1 MTTSRLRIVVAGMV
15 AGTPGHGGATWAVL
29 QYVLGL
35 RNLGHRVVLVEPVED
50 RSAQEAPPR
59 LAGTAAATYF
69 RDVVRRFSL
78 EGTAAL
84 IRPGTRECFGLP
96 RDDLVRFCG
105 GADLLLNLSGLLRDP
120 ELLEGIRRRVYV
132 DLDPAFTQLWHE
144 AEGIDMGFAGHDRF
158 VTVGLSVGRAGCP
171 VPTCGITWLPTLP
184 PVVLDRWPSAR
195 RARIPAFTT
204 VANWRGYGSIQHEG
218 VHYGQKA
225 HALREL
231 MALPRRSSATFA
243 PALAIDPAELEDIRL
258 LRQHGWVLLDPRE
271 FAGTPD
277 AYARFVRHSLAEL
290 GVTKTGYTRSRCGW
304 FSDRSACYLASA
316 RPVVA
321 QETGFETHLPVGE
334 GLLSFGTVDEAAGA
348 VDRVLGDPERHSRAA
363 REVAEA
369 RFDARRVL
377 SRLLDLVGGSDPS
390 SRGRRPGS
398 GTAPLGPG
406 RAGTASIT
414 LRRALER
421 AGGPASG
428 PVLKVT
434 GLDRRLSPYA
444 SSLPLEEVDIQMDGG
459 FPVRAVLKDV
469 SDDAPTPAARAARPP
484 FALRPGREVEVYRHL
499 LAPRAIGPRL
509 LAASAGGPDQRSWL
523 LLERV
528 DGHPLFQEGRFPVWT
543 EVARWLAGFH
553 REFRASPELAE
564 PGPVDLL
571 SYDAAFLGE
580 CMARARERVEAEAGL
595 APARR
600 ERFQAIW
607 AHHHTLVR
615 RLTEASPTLV
625 HGDFY
630 PSNVLVSSDSDGSR
644 EEVRIRPVD
653 WELCGVGTGLLDL
666 AALVAGEWPEEAR
679 EQLALAYAEEAG
691 LTLGHDGDDPGP
703 FLEQLSWARLHVAL
717 RWLGSPSGWRPPGE
731 HARDWAAEALRLADR
746 LGL

>member
-35 RNLGHRVVLVEPVED
+35 RNLGHRVLLVEPVGD
-50 RSAQEAPPR
+50 RSGQEALRP
-59 LAGTAAATYF
+59 LAGTASATYF
-69 RDVVRRFSL
+69 QDVVRRFSL
-78 EGTAAL
+78 EGAAAL
-84 IRPGTRECFGLP
+84 IRPGTRECLGLP
-96 RDDLVRFCG
+96 RDDLVRFCS

-144 AEGIDMGFAGHDRF
+144 AEGIDMGFAGHHRF

-184 PVVLDRWPSAR
+184 PVVLDRWPTAR

-231 MALPRRSSATFA
+231 VALPRRSPATFA

-258 LRQHGWVLLDPRE
+258 LREHGWVLLDPRE
-271 FAGTPD
+271 CAGTPD
-277 AYARFVRHSLAEL
+277 AYARFVRQSLAEL
-290 GVTKTGYTRSRCGW
+290 GVAKTGYTRSRCGW
-304 FSDRSACYLASA
+304 FSDRSACYLASG

-348 VDRVLGDPERHSRAA
+348 VDRVLGDPDRHSRAA
-363 REVAEA
+363 RELAGA
-369 RFDARRVL
+369 RFDARGVL

-390 SRGRRPGS
+390 SPGRRPGS
-398 GTAPLGPG
+398 GAAPLGPG
-406 RAGTASIT
+406 RAGTDSIT

-421 AGGPASG
+421 AGSPASG
-428 PVLKVT
+428 RALKVT

-444 SSLPLEEVDIQMDGG
+444 SSLPLEEVDIRLGQGL
-459 FPVRAVLKDV
+459 PVRAVLKDV

-484 FALRPGREVEVYRHL
+484 FALRPRREVEVYRHF

-509 LAASAGGPDQRSWL
+509 LAASTGGPDERSWL

-528 DGHPLFQEGRFPVWT
+528 DGHPLFQEGRFPVWA
-543 EVARWLAGFH
+543 EVARWLARFH
-553 REFRASPELAE
+553 RQFRNSPALAE
-564 PGPVDLL
+564 FGPVELI
-571 SYDAAFLGE
+571 SYDAAFFEG
-580 CMARARERVEAEAGL
+580 CMARARERVEAEDGL
-595 APARR
+595 GPDRR

-607 AHHHTLVR
+607 AHDHTLVG
-615 RLTEASPTLV
+615 RLTDTPPTLV

-630 PSNVLVSSDSDGSR
+630 PSNVLVSSNSEGPGK
-644 EEVRIRPVD
+644 ETRIQPVD

-666 AALVAGEWPEEAR
+666 AALVAGEWPDNAR
-679 EQLALAYAEEAG
+679 ERLALAYAEEAG
-691 LTLGHDGDDPGP
+691 STLGHDGDDRGL
-703 FLEQLSWARLHVAL
+703 FLERLSWARLHVAL
-717 RWLGSPSGWRPPGE
+717 RWLGSPSGWQPPGE
-731 HARDWAAEALRLADR
+731 HTRDWAAEALRLADH